1 MRIRIKNVIML
12 LAISSAL
19 VSVTQAAS
27 CGGSCAIGSSYDFL
41 ADPLT
46 NIDISAGLSQNNNIS
61 ANQAAFGGLPIVNG
75 LEITT
80 SNNRDIVKIGAS
92 GMVFKSMPTL
102 AFTTLRNM
110 F

>member
-1 MRIRIKNVIML
+1 MRFNIEFTIML

-19 VSVTQAAS
+19 IGLSQAAS

-46 NIDISAGLSQNNNIS
+46 NIDTSAGS
-61 ANQAAFGGLPIVNG
+61 NQANNGGPIQTAFGRLPIING
-75 LEITT
+75 LEITVP
-80 SNNRDIVKIGAS
+80 NKEIIKIGSS
-92 GMVFKSMPTL
+92 GMVYKSMPTL
-102 AFTTLRNM
+102 AFTTLRNK

>member
-1 MRIRIKNVIML
+1 MRISIKHATML

-19 VSVTQAAS
+19 IGLSQGAS

-41 ADPLT
+41 ADPLSSL
-46 NIDISAGLSQNNNIS
+46 DALAGLNQTNNDSPIQTAS
-61 ANQAAFGGLPIVNG
+61 AILPVVNG

-80 SNNRDIVKIGAS
+80 PSKEIIKIGAS
-92 GMVFKSMPTL
+92 GMIFKSMPTL

>member
-12 LAISSAL
+12 LAISSAF

-46 NIDISAGLSQNNNIS
+46 NIDISAGLSQTNNIN
-61 ANQAAFGGLPIVNG
+61 ANQAVFGGLPIVNG

-80 SNNRDIVKIGAS
+80 SNNREIVKIGAS